1 MGFAMTFRLSPLQ
14 TDEILRRVD
23 IVETIG
29 RYVSLKPSG
38 KNFKGICPFH
48 PEKTPSLMVSPEKN
62 LWHCFGCGL
71 GGNIFSF
78 VMKAENITFPE
89 AARILAERAGVSLEL
104 SYKSRKEI
112 SEKEVL
118 FNILD
123 SIAKFYHQSL
133 LKSDQA
139 KMAREY
145 LSRRGLSADSIKTF
159 ELGFSPHNDELID
172 FLKKNDISLETAL
185 KTGTITRRAGENYHD
200 YFRGRIIFPI
210 HDTQGRVIAFGGRV
224 MNDSQPKYLNSPE
237 TLVFSKGKNLY
248 GLNLARGEMGKTRE
262 AIIVEGYMDLIA
274 LHQNGLKNSVASL
287 GTSLTRAQAELLSRY
302 CDSVVMAYDSDTAGT
317 QATSRGV
324 EIIEETGLPAKIL
337 LMPKGTDPDS
347 FIKKEGA
354 EEFRKKKEKAI
365 SFIEF
370 KARILSQNFDLKS
383 PEGKAGFVREII
395 PALTKIKDPV
405 RRDEY
410 IKRISQKLDVREEIL
425 RHLKISSKEE
435 KGDSLQLGKIF
446 GVSGAE
452 LHLIKIMLHYP
463 EVIPEVRKELEPED
477 FKEKELVETVNALYQ
492 IWAEDHRFD
501 SADFAKYIND
511 EKLLSKITGWL
522 LSQEPPLSGEAVSS
536 LIKSLKDQELRSK
549 MKELEKEIQDMLS
562 SGKLERNNEKF
573 VEYQK
578 LMQYFKGVKTE
589 EK

>member
-1 MGFAMTFRLSPLQ
+1 MGFIMTFHLSPLQ
-14 TDEILRRVD
+14 IDEILRRLD

-38 KNFKGICPFH
+38 KNFKGVCPFH

-71 GGNIFSF
+71 GGNAFSF

-89 AARILAERAGVSLEL
+89 AAKILAERAGVSIEL
-104 SYKSRKEI
+104 SYKNRKEI
-112 SEKEVL
+112 SEKETL
-118 FNILD
+118 FSILD

-133 LKSDQA
+133 LNSNKA
-139 KMAREY
+139 KTAREY
-145 LSRRGLSADSIKTF
+145 LSKRGISGDSIKTF
-159 ELGFSPHNDELID
+159 KLGFSPPDDELVD
-172 FLKKNDISLETAL
+172 FLKKNNISLETAL
-185 KTGTITRRAGENYHD
+185 KTGTVTRRAGENYHD

-210 HDTQGRVIAFGGRV
+210 HDTQGRMMAFGGRV
-224 MNDSQPKYLNSPE
+224 MTDSQPKYLNSPE
-237 TLVFSKGKNLY
+237 TAVFSKGKNLY
-248 GLNLARGEMGKTRE
+248 GLNLARGEMGKTRD
-262 AIIVEGYMDLIA
+262 AIIVEGYIDLIA
-274 LHQNGLKNSVASL
+274 LHQNGIKNSVASL
-287 GTSLTRAQAELLSRY
+287 GTSLTKAQAELLSRY
-302 CDSVVMAYDSDTAGT
+302 CDNVIMAYDSDTAGT
-317 QATSRGV
+317 HATSRGV
-324 EIIEETGLPAKIL
+324 EIIEETGIPVKIL

-347 FIKKEGA
+347 FIKKEGVL
-354 EEFRKKKEKAI
+354 EFRKKKEKAI

-435 KGDSLQLGKIF
+435 KAETVHLGKIF
-446 GVSGAE
+446 GTSGAE

-463 EVIPEVRKELEPED
+463 EVIPEVRKVLEPEN
-477 FKEKELVETVNALYQ
+477 FNERELIETVKTLYQ
-492 IWAEDHRFD
+492 IWADDHRFD

-522 LSQEPPLSGEAVSS
+522 LSQEPPFSQEAVSS
-536 LIKSLKDQELRSK
+536 LIKSVKDQELKSK
-549 MKELEKEIQDMLS
+549 MKDLEKEIQAMLS
-562 SGKLERNNEKF
+562 SGCAK
-573 VEYQK
+573 
-578 LMQYFKGVKTE
+578 
-589 EK
+589 